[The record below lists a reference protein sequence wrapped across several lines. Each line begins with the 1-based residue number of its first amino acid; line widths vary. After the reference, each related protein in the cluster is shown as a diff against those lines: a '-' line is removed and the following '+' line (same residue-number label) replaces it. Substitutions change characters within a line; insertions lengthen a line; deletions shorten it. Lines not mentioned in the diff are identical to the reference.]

1 MRFINRG
8 EMGDAMKN
16 RQEKP
21 HESKSLRQKAEERL
35 KNRKAAN
42 TIGSGV
48 DVQLLFH
55 ELQLKQI
62 ELEIQEEELNHVLE
76 NAISATELARL
87 KLAEEALSK
96 SESRFKAMFDNST
109 VAIYETDAEGRC
121 LLVNKQWCNF
131 AGISAKQAQGYG
143 WHEAIHPD
151 DRERIFKLWDDY
163 VKSNKTWNFE
173 YRFCTPNQK
182 ITWVLGTAIPL
193 RNEQGE
199 ITGYLGMNTDIT
211 ERMAMEDTLRLSK
224 NYYRYL
230 VRNLPNIS
238 VFLYDHDLRFILAE
252 GHLHPDFEFTTN
264 EIEGKTIWEVLPAD
278 KIEVFEALCRQTLGG
293 NQTENYISKY
303 KDRTYLVN
311 MLPVKKEQGEII
323 AGMVVSLDITEIK
336 RIEEELQWNYTLLHT
351 AGETAKFGGW
361 ILDLSN
367 NRVFMTDQVAAIHD
381 LPVGS
386 SVTLEEGIAFYAPEW
401 RETIARCVEEC
412 SKKGISYDRELE
424 IITAKG
430 KRIWVRTSG
439 KAIRNEKGEIVKLQ
453 GSFQDINET
462 KLAETA
468 LLKSEEKWRKLVYT
482 IPDYVALYDREGKYL
497 FLNHFA
503 EGFGPGDIEGKT
515 YLDFISGESKPI
527 FVKMF
532 DQASKTGDTQYFQYK
547 AIGDNYSMRDYE
559 NYFVPIFEDN
569 QFVNMLVIARDITE
583 RKKTEQ
589 SLLESEAQLQELNAT
604 KDKFFSIIAHDLKNP
619 FNSIMGFSSILSEE
633 ANTLEKSKI
642 SEYSAVI
649 QRSSKRAMDLLT
661 NLLDWARS
669 QTGRM
674 KFSPEQLE
682 LRLLVDRETDLLKDA
697 AYLKNISINNRID
710 EDTMIIADK
719 SMIGAVMRNLV
730 SNAIKFTQSGG
741 KVIISAK
748 LKPDELEMAVA
759 DNGIGINKESL
770 ERVFRIEENLT
781 TAGTLNEKGTGLGLI
796 LCKEFIEKHGGK
808 IWVESEV
815 GEGSTFRFSIPV
827 Y

>member
-1 MRFINRG
+1 
-8 EMGDAMKN
+8 MKN

-21 HESKSLRQKAEERL
+21 HESKSLRQRAEERL

-48 DVQLLFH
+48 DVQLFFH

-62 ELEIQEEELNHVLE
+62 ELEIQEEELQQVLE

-96 SESRFKAMFDNST
+96 SESRFKAIFYNSP
-109 VAIYETDAEGRC
+109 VAIYEIDAEGRC

-131 AGISAKQAQGYG
+131 AGISAEQAQGYG
-143 WHEAIHPD
+143 WLNAIHPD
-151 DRERIFKLWDDY
+151 DRDRIVKLWTDY
-163 VKSNKTWNFE
+163 VQNDKTWNFE
-173 YRFCTPNQK
+173 YRFCTPNGE
-182 ITWVLGTAIPL
+182 ITWVLGTSIAL
-193 RNEQGE
+193 KNDQGE

-230 VRNLPNIS
+230 IRNLPNTT

-264 EIEGKTIWEVLPAD
+264 EIEGKTIWEVLPAN
-278 KIEVFEALCRQTLGG
+278 KIEVLEALYRQTLDG
-293 NQTENYISKY
+293 TRIENHISKY
-303 KDRTYLVN
+303 KENTYLIN
-311 MLPVKKEQGEII
+311 ILPVKKEQGEII

-336 RIEEELQWNYTLLHT
+336 RIEEELQWNYELLRT

-361 ILDLSN
+361 ILDMTN
-367 NRVFMTDQVAAIHD
+367 NRVFLSDQVAAIHE

-386 SVTLEEGIAFYAPEW
+386 SLSLEEGIGFYTPEW
-401 RETIARCVEEC
+401 RETIASCVEEC

-424 IITAKG
+424 FITAKG

-439 KAIRNEKGEIVKLQ
+439 KAIRNDNGEIVKLQ
-453 GSFQDINET
+453 GSFQDINER
-462 KLAETA
+462 KQGETA

-503 EGFGPGDIEGKT
+503 EGFGPEDIAGKT
-515 YLDFISGESKPI
+515 YLDFISEESKPI
-527 FVKMF
+527 YAKMF
-532 DQASKTGDTQYFQYK
+532 EKASKTGENQYFQYK
-547 AIGDNYSMRDYE
+547 AMGDNYSMRDYE
-559 NYFVPIFEDN
+559 NYFVPIFEDK

-619 FNSIMGFSSILSEE
+619 FNSIMGFSSILAEE

-682 LRLLVDRETDLLKDA
+682 LGLLVDREIELLKDA
-697 AYLKNISINNRID
+697 ANFKNISINSRID

-719 SMIGAVMRNLV
+719 SMIGAVMRNLI

-741 KVIISAK
+741 EVIISAK
-748 LKPDELEMAVA
+748 LKSDELEMAVA

-770 ERVFRIEENLT
+770 ERVFHIEENLT

-815 GEGSTFRFSIPV
+815 GKGSTFRFSIPV